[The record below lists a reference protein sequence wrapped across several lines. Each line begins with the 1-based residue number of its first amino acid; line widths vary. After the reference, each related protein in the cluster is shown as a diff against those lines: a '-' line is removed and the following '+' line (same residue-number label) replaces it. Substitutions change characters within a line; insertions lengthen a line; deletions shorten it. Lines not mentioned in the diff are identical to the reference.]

1 MFSRDRLEYE
11 YDHILREIPMDFTQI
26 CILIA
31 MDCYKVMKIN
41 STLKDMGVIR
51 KIMYLSGNLLQV
63 KHLALYGIWR
73 WYTILNNYIIM
84 IQRHNNYQ
92 RAVIPNFAICTYP
105 LAICISLFSLGLSI
119 QIVYILNM
127 KWSVILVIYICNFIF
142 VLSKITILY

>member
-1 MFSRDRLEYE
+1 
-11 YDHILREIPMDFTQI
+11 
-26 CILIA
+26 

-41 STLKDMGVIR
+41 STLKLIERYGGHQKNYVCER
-51 KIMYLSGNLLQV
+51 KPAASKTLS
-63 KHLALYGIWR
+63 AIWR
-73 WYTILNNYIIM
+73 WYTILNNYIM

-92 RAVIPNFAICTYP
+92 RAVIPNFTICMYP
-105 LAICISLFSLGLSI
+105 LAICISLFSLLGLSI

>member
-1 MFSRDRLEYE
+1 
-11 YDHILREIPMDFTQI
+11 
-26 CILIA
+26 
-31 MDCYKVMKIN
+31 
-41 STLKDMGVIR
+41 MGVIR
-51 KIMYLSGNLLQV
+51 NIMYLSGNLLQV

-127 KWSVILVIYICNFIF
+127 KWSVILVIYICNFSLCSLKLRYYTSCCNTQLQALLLGTEYLHDLH
-142 VLSKITILY
+142 VTVCQATV